1 MSKSVNLISG
11 PIDSSLRKFA
21 LPLAFSFLI
30 QNLYTWVDMY
40 YVSRLSPT
48 AIAALKV
55 CEQLIFFLFS
65 IASGFA
71 IGSGVVVARRIGE
84 GEKSKANHT
93 ATQSLLLMLII
104 AIILATFFYFFS
116 PLILKLMNIKGEV
129 FVLSVQY
136 LSMIVFGIPANFL
149 IFHIN
154 AIVRASGNSVFPMTI
169 LITANVL
176 NAIIAPFLIFGI
188 GPFPRMEIYGAG
200 LAAAIAQ
207 NLGFL
212 IALFFILKKF
222 APIEL
227 ELKSLKIDNLIF
239 KKIIKI
245 GVPATLQLIAVSVNR
260 IILTSIANMFGVTV
274 LTTYMFGL
282 GVDLFVFMSIFAV
295 GAAIEIITG
304 QNLGA
309 NKIDRIFKYHM
320 SSIKQLTVLLVVLII
335 LVFLAG
341 EYFTSIF
348 ISDSVLIKEIVIY
361 LRIAVFSYIPFA
373 IGIVSLRVISGSGDY
388 ARSLR
393 IVLFIFFG
401 VQLPICFILSNYTSL
416 SYMGIW
422 YGILL
427 SQLVFAFVSLRILYK
442 KKWISTKV

>member
-21 LPLAFSFLI
+21 IPLALSFLI

-48 AIAALKV
+48 AIAAIKV

-71 IGSGVVVARRIGE
+71 VGSGVVVARRIGE
-84 GEKSKANHT
+84 GDKSKANHT

-104 AIILATFFYFFS
+104 SVILAIIFYFTS
-116 PLILKLMNIKGEV
+116 PQILELMRIKGEV
-129 FVLSVQY
+129 YDLSVQY
-136 LSMIVFGIPANFL
+136 LSMIIFGIPANFL

-176 NAIIAPFLIFGI
+176 NAIIAPFLIFGL

-200 LAAAIAQ
+200 LATAIAQ
-207 NLGFL
+207 NVGIM
-212 IALFFILKKF
+212 IALAFILKKYT
-222 APIEL
+222 PIEL
-227 ELKSLKIDNLIF
+227 ELKSLKIDLDIF
-239 KKIIKI
+239 KKILKI

-260 IILTSIANMFGVTV
+260 IMLTSIANMFGVTV

-282 GVDLFVFMSIFAV
+282 GVDLFVFMTIFAV

-309 NKIDRIFKYHM
+309 NKIDRIFAYHK
-320 SSIKQLTVLLVVLII
+320 SSIKQLSVVMILLIIVVFIAGEKFTLIFINDPVLI
-335 LVFLAG
+335 
-341 EYFTSIF
+341 E
-348 ISDSVLIKEIVIY
+348 EIVIY
-361 LRIAVFSYIPFA
+361 LRITVFTYIPFA

-388 ARSLR
+388 NRSLR
-393 IVLFIFFG
+393 IVLFIFFA
-401 VQLPICFILSNYTSL
+401 VQLPLCYILSQFTPLDYF
-416 SYMGIW
+416 GIW
-422 YGILL
+422 YGILF
-427 SQLVFAFVSLRILYK
+427 SQIVFALISLRILYK
-442 KKWISTKV
+442 KKWISIKV

>member
-1 MSKSVNLISG
+1 
-11 PIDSSLRKFA
+11 
-21 LPLAFSFLI
+21 
-30 QNLYTWVDMY
+30 MY

-55 CEQLIFFLFS
+55 SEQLIFFLFS

-84 GEKSKANHT
+84 NNKNKANHT
-93 ATQSLLLMLII
+93 STQSLLLMLIVS
-104 AIILATFFYFFS
+104 IILAIVFYFFS
-116 PLILKLMNIKGEV
+116 PLILKLMDIKGEV
-129 FVLSVQY
+129 LKLSIQY

-154 AIVRASGNSVFPMTI
+154 AIVRAAGNSVFPMTI

-176 NAIIAPFLIFGI
+176 NAIIAPFFIFGL

-227 ELKSLKIDNLIF
+227 ELNSLKIDIDIF
-239 KKIIKI
+239 KKILKI

-260 IILTSIANMFGVTV
+260 ILLTSIANMFGVSV

-309 NKIDRIFKYHM
+309 NKIDRLFKYHR
-320 SSIKQLTVLLVVLII
+320 SAIKQLTVLLVLLII
-335 LVFLAG
+335 IVFVAG
-341 EYFTSIF
+341 EHFTSIF
-348 ISDSVLIKEIVIY
+348 ISDPVLINEIVIY
-361 LRIAVFSYIPFA
+361 LRIAAFSYIPFA
-373 IGIVSLRVISGSGDY
+373 IGIVSLRVVSGSGDY
-388 ARSLR
+388 NRSLR
-393 IVLFIFFG
+393 IVLFIFFV
-401 VQLPICFILSNYTSL
+401 VQLPLCYILSIYTPL
-416 SYMGIW
+416 SYLGIW
-422 YGILL
+422 YGILV
-427 SQLVFAFVSLRILYK
+427 SQIVFALVSLKILFN
-442 KKWISTKV
+442 KKWITTKV

>member
-71 IGSGVVVARRIGE
+71 VGSGVVVARRIGE
-84 GEKSKANHT
+84 GNKSKANHT
-93 ATQSLLLMLII
+93 ATQSLLLMLFI
-104 AIILATFFYFFS
+104 AIALAIAFYFFS
-116 PLILKLMNIKGEV
+116 PFILNLMNIKGEV
-129 FVLSVQY
+129 LILSIQY

-154 AIVRASGNSVFPMTI
+154 AIVRAAGNSVFPMTI
-169 LITANVL
+169 LITANIL
-176 NAIIAPFLIFGI
+176 NAIIAPFLIFGL

-200 LAAAIAQ
+200 LATAIAQ
-207 NLGFL
+207 NLGFF

-227 ELKSLKIDNLIF
+227 ELKSLKIDYEIF
-239 KKIIKI
+239 KKIFKI

-260 IILTSIANMFGVTV
+260 IMLTSIANMFGVII

-309 NKIDRIFKYHM
+309 NKIDRVFQYHK
-320 SSIKQLTVLLVVLII
+320 SSIKQLSFLMVVLII

-341 EYFTSIF
+341 EHFTSIF
-348 ISDSVLIKEIVIY
+348 ISDPALIKEIVIY
-361 LRIAVFSYIPFA
+361 LRITVFTYVPFA

-388 ARSLR
+388 NRSLR

-401 VQLPICFILSNYTSL
+401 VQLPLCYVLSIYTPL
-416 SYMGIW
+416 SYLGIW
-422 YGILL
+422 YGILV
-427 SQLVFAFVSLRILYK
+427 SQIVFALLSLRILYK
-442 KKWISTKV
+442 RKWISTKI